1 MTEIQNIMEE
11 KEVKVEE
18 LENSIHNLSERCA
31 GLTIQREKIVEEIAS
46 SEKKLEEIVASIAF
60 NEDE

>member
-18 LENSIHNLSERCA
+18 LENSIHNLGERCA
-31 GLTIQREKIVEEIAS
+31 GLTI
-46 SEKKLEEIVASIAF
+46 
-60 NEDE
+60 